1 MNKKKLLLGSMI
13 LGSLLIGQIAFAAEK
28 VELSLADAIERA
40 LKTEPRIGM
49 AGGSLETAKGGMRS
63 AQGAAGVN
71 VGLSYNFAR
80 GGSNKDV
87 SSPFYGTNGGV
98 QNANTN
104 TVKASIPVFTSGKI
118 SGTIDKQTGT
128 FRATEY
134 SYDQT
139 LQTVRLDAT
148 TAYYNVLAYRD
159 VVNLNK
165 ESVERLKAHL
175 ANVVA
180 QFEVGTVA
188 RVDVLRSQVELAN
201 AEQTLIKSQNDLD
214 VAVIKLLNIVGLP
227 LDTDLNLKEELKY
240 QSYSQTLEDCLSYA
254 MTSRPD
260 LYQAA
265 HQVKGAK
272 GGLQAARAGYGPQI
286 SAFVSNAWAA
296 ESFPGTAG
304 KSDWTIGA
312 SMNLNILD
320 SGVTAG
326 QVDQARGTLTSQ
338 LEQQRQTIL
347 NANLEVRSA
356 YLGLRESEK
365 RIGTAEVAVSQAEE
379 DYKIAQLRYQA
390 GVGTNVDVLDSQV
403 ALTTAQNN
411 YVSALY
417 SYNTSKAS
425 LDKAM
430 GIPTGYE
437 LKHKYD
443 AKSKLN
449 LTGSQPVVDT
459 NPELQ
464 TQVKIEDAAT
474 E

>member
-1 MNKKKLLLGSMI
+1 MNTKKMLLSSMI
-13 LGSLLIGQIAFAAEK
+13 LGSLLFAQVGFAAEK
-28 VELSLADAIERA
+28 VELSLAEAIDRA
-40 LKTEPRIGM
+40 LKTEPRLGISR
-49 AGGSLETAKGGMRS
+49 GSVETSKGGMRA
-63 AQGAAGVN
+63 AQGEAGLN
-71 VGLSYNFAR
+71 IGFSYKFAR
-80 GGSNKDV
+80 GGNSKPVEPYTGVGNN
-87 SSPFYGTNGGV
+87 NGS
-98 QNANTN
+98 
-104 TVKASIPVFTSGKI
+104 TVKATLPIFTSGVL
-118 SGTIDKQTGT
+118 SGNIDKQTGS
-128 FRATEY
+128 FRASEY
-134 SYDQT
+134 NYDQT

-148 TAYYNVLAYRD
+148 TSYYNVLAYRD
-159 VVNLNK
+159 IVKLNK

-201 AEQTLIKSQNDLD
+201 AEQSLIKSQNDFD

-227 LDTDLNLKEELKY
+227 LDTDLSLKEELKY
-240 QSYSQTLEDCLSYA
+240 QSYSQSLEDCLAYA
-254 MTSRPD
+254 MRSRPD

-265 HQVKGAK
+265 HLVKGAK
-272 GGLQAARAGYGPQI
+272 GGLQAARGGYGPQV
-286 SAFVSNAWAA
+286 SAFATNEWSG
-296 ESFPGTAG
+296 ESFPGTASS
-304 KSDWTIGA
+304 KWTVGA
-312 SMNLNILD
+312 TLNMNVLD

-326 QVDQARGTLTSQ
+326 KVDQASGNLTTQ

-417 SYNTSKAS
+417 SYNNSKAT
-425 LDKAM
+425 LDKSM

-437 LKHKYD
+437 LAHKYD
-443 AKSKLN
+443 AKSKLK
-449 LTGSQPVVDT
+449 LAGSQEFVKSSPEVETNVSVDSADV
-459 NPELQ
+459 PKSEQ
-464 TQVKIEDAAT
+464 Q
-474 E
+474 

>member
-1 MNKKKLLLGSMI
+1 MNTKKMLLSSLI
-13 LGSLLIGQIAFAAEK
+13 LGSLLVAQIGFAAEK
-28 VELSLADAIERA
+28 VELSLAEAIERA
-40 LKTEPRIGM
+40 LKTEPRLGM
-49 AGGSLETAKGGMRS
+49 SRGSVETAKGGMRS
-63 AQGAAGVN
+63 AQGEA
-71 VGLSYNFAR
+71 GLSIGFGYKYSR
-80 GGSNKDV
+80 GAYSKSVTPITTSVNDSHGSN
-87 SSPFYGTNGGV
+87 V
-98 QNANTN
+98 Q
-104 TVKASIPVFTSGKI
+104 ASLPIFTSGVL
-118 SGTIDKQTGT
+118 SGNIDKQTGS
-128 FRATEY
+128 FRASEY

-159 VVNLNK
+159 VVKLNK

-175 ANVVA
+175 ANVIA

-201 AEQTLIKSQNDLD
+201 AEQLLIKSQNDFD

-227 LDTDLNLKEELKY
+227 LDSDLSLKEELKY
-240 QSYSQTLEDCLSYA
+240 QSYSQTLEECLAYA

-265 HQVKGAK
+265 HMVKGAK
-272 GGLQAARAGYGPQI
+272 GGLQAARGGYGPQVA
-286 SAFVSNAWAA
+286 AFATNEWGG
-296 ESFPGTAG
+296 ETFPGSASS
-304 KSDWTIGA
+304 KWTVGA
-312 SMNLNILD
+312 TLNMNILD

-326 QVDQARGTLTSQ
+326 KVDQARGNLTNQ
-338 LEQQRQTIL
+338 TEQQRQTVL

-417 SYNTSKAS
+417 TYNTSKAS

-443 AKSKLN
+443 AKAKLN
-449 LTGSQPVVDT
+449 LLGVQPPVVNS
-459 NPELQ
+459 NPEVQ
-464 TQVKIEDAAT
+464 TDVSVDNASVPKVE
-474 E
+474 